1 MSKSRVV
8 REMLNDIR
16 RQSSVLR
23 DALSSLRTQ
32 AQAIHP
38 LNSNGRVV
46 LCGCG
51 DNETAGHAVRLPFE
65 SYISIQ
71 SVGSMEASHYL
82 SLSSDDV
89 LVCVSNS
96 GEVRRTVEAA
106 RNAALRGA
114 TVVAISCNDRSALSQ
129 ASTTMVK
136 MPSVVTS
143 PNLPHTIEYT
153 VTLLAVAAVLER
165 LSGTDRAEL
174 CSVPDWVAVSDL
186 MLSHCEQ
193 ASDCLASARCV
204 HFLGSGPHYAT
215 ARYGAYKWWSAGLA
229 ESTYNEL
236 EEFAHGPHWCAEEG
250 DAAVVIGPT
259 GRSEFRVL
267 EVCEGLEQ
275 MGLSV
280 VLVTSRE
287 AIGHAD
293 KLTRVYAQQA
303 PELWSAFATCVPVQ
317 LLCVNTAKRQEV
329 ALGSYNT
336 ESVHKRV
343 HDRWRMESRL
353 VVHDPFGQQSI

>member
-143 PNLPHTIEYT
+143 PNLPHTIE
-153 VTLLAVAAVLER
+153 
-165 LSGTDRAEL
+165 LS
-174 CSVPDWVAVSDL
+174 
-186 MLSHCEQ
+186 
-193 ASDCLASARCV
+193 
-204 HFLGSGPHYAT
+204 
-215 ARYGAYKWWSAGLA
+215 
-229 ESTYNEL
+229 
-236 EEFAHGPHWCAEEG
+236 
-250 DAAVVIGPT
+250 
-259 GRSEFRVL
+259 
-267 EVCEGLEQ
+267 
-275 MGLSV
+275 
-280 VLVTSRE
+280 LV
-287 AIGHAD
+287 
-293 KLTRVYAQQA
+293 
-303 PELWSAFATCVPVQ
+303 
-317 LLCVNTAKRQEV
+317 
-329 ALGSYNT
+329 
-336 ESVHKRV
+336 
-343 HDRWRMESRL
+343 
-353 VVHDPFGQQSI
+353 